1 MDEGFHEI
9 QLSGKQ
15 LVFLFMATT
24 VVSVVI
30 FLCGVLVGRGVK
42 GDTVNAAEAPPA
54 APTATAGTTSTPEP
68 PPTTIEAPPASAPDL
83 SYPTILE
90 GAKSAREG
98 LKEIKPTPEP
108 PPAEPKPAETP
119 ATKTVAEPPPP
130 TPAPASKTATPTP
143 VPQGSK
149 SGAWA
154 VQVVA
159 LSDRGAAN
167 AVVQRLSAK
176 GYKAFVVVPA
186 PTAVQH
192 FKVQVGRFA
201 DRSEAEQI
209 RQRLKKE
216 EQFEPIIVR

>member
-1 MDEGFHEI
+1 
-9 QLSGKQ
+9 
-15 LVFLFMATT
+15 VFLFMATT

-68 PPTTIEAPPASAPDL
+68 PPTTIEAPSGSASDL
-83 SYPTILE
+83 SYPKILD
-90 GAKSAREG
+90 GAKPPREA
-98 LKEIKPTPEP
+98 LKEAKPTPEP
-108 PPAEPKPAETP
+108 LPPAAEPRPAETP
-119 ATKTVAEPPPP
+119 AAKAVAEPPPP
-130 TPAPASKTATPTP
+130 DPAPAPKPSTP
-143 VPQGSK
+143 VTMPQGSK

>member
-1 MDEGFHEI
+1 VTDHSHDGTDEGFHEI

-42 GDTVNAAEAPPA
+42 GDTLNAAEPPPT

-68 PPTTIEAPPASAPDL
+68 PPTTIDAPAATSELTYAKRLD
-83 SYPTILE
+83 
-90 GAKSAREG
+90 GAKPVREE
-98 LKEIKPTPEP
+98 LKE
-108 PPAEPKPAETP
+108 AKPAVTP
-119 ATKTVAEPPPP
+119 APKAVVEPPPP
-130 TPAPASKTATPTP
+130 TPAPEPKPATPASTP
-143 VPQGSK
+143 AAMPQGSK
-149 SGAWA
+149 SGAFA

-176 GYKAFVVVPA
+176 GYQAFVVVPA